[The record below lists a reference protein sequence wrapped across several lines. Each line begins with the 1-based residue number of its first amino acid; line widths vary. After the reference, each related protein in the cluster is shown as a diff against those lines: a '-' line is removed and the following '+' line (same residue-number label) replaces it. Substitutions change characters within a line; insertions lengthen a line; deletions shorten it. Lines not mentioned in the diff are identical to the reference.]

1 MPTCLQAAAAV
12 HSSPS
17 NSAGMEFWVVLQPAG
32 APPLAR
38 AEFDSTAAPGSM
50 CADGSIP
57 GCNPTCQTLRPNTPE
72 AATLCIRDATL
83 VIQTLSAE

>member
-17 NSAGMEFWVVLQPAG
+17 NSAGMEFWAVLQPAG

-38 AEFDSTAAPGSM
+38 AEFDTTAAPASM
-50 CADGSIP
+50 CAGVRVRVRVRVRVS
-57 GCNPTCQTLRPNTPE
+57 
-72 AATLCIRDATL
+72 
-83 VIQTLSAE
+83 